1 MRRKGAKQTIKQET
15 SMASKTDRRAY
26 TNRHTWVLPDED
38 KNIATVGI
46 TDYLTEELVAI
57 QSIDMPLVGD
67 ELEMDTFCIHLHL
80 AKRIHHLR
88 SPLSGRVVEI
98 NKDVQDNPS
107 LLHLDPFK
115 NWLYRMEFDDPD
127 ELEMLMDINRYT
139 RFIDQL

>member
-1 MRRKGAKQTIKQET
+1 
-15 SMASKTDRRAY
+15 MASKTDRRAF

-46 TDYLTEELVAI
+46 TDYLTEELVA
-57 QSIDMPLVGD
+57 V
-67 ELEMDTFCIHLHL
+67 HLHL

>member
-1 MRRKGAKQTIKQET
+1 
-15 SMASKTDRRAY
+15 MAEEKDTRSFSKRHLWVQIDEQNGIAY
-26 TNRHTWVLPDED
+26 
-38 KNIATVGI
+38 VGI
-46 TDYLTEELVAI
+46 TDYLAEQLAEI
-57 QSIDMPLVGD
+57 GSIDMPEPGD
-67 ELEMDTFCIHLHL
+67 EVEMDNMCIHLYL
-80 AKRIHHLR
+80 SKRIHHLR

>member
-1 MRRKGAKQTIKQET
+1 
-15 SMASKTDRRAY
+15 MASKTDRRAF

-115 NWLYRMEFDDPD
+115 NWLYRMEFDLHP
-127 ELEMLMDINRYT
+127 R
-139 RFIDQL
+139 R

>member
-1 MRRKGAKQTIKQET
+1 
-15 SMASKTDRRAY
+15 MASKTDRRAY

-88 SPLSGRVVEI
+88 SPLSGRVSI
-98 NKDVQDNPS
+98 SIPS
-107 LLHLDPFK
+107 K
-115 NWLYRMEFDDPD
+115 TGSTGWNSTIRTNWKC
-127 ELEMLMDINRYT
+127 
-139 RFIDQL
+139 

>member
-1 MRRKGAKQTIKQET
+1 
-15 SMASKTDRRAY
+15 MATKSDRRLF

-57 QSIDMPLVGD
+57 QSIDMPLEGD

-98 NKDVQDNPS
+98 NKDD
-107 LLHLDPFK
+107 L
-115 NWLYRMEFDDPD
+115 PD
-127 ELEMLMDINRYT
+127 GIEILEIV
-139 RFIDQL
+139 

>member
-1 MRRKGAKQTIKQET
+1 
-15 SMASKTDRRAY
+15 MASKTDRRAY

-107 LLHLDPFK
+107 LLHLDPYK